1 MNLKKWLR
9 TLGVL
14 VCAVVFGTP
23 VLAEGPWDWG
33 APDTTEREWTIM
45 AFVNGDNNLE
55 AAALEDLREME
66 AGLPA
71 GAKMDVIVLIDRAD
85 GYSKAL
91 GDWKGARVYRVR
103 SSSASAAAPKPADSA
118 SVANPAPAPTPAPT
132 PEPTPAPTPVPILRP
147 VITPETTPAPSAQA
161 RAGR

>member
-1 MNLKKWLR
+1 MKLKKWLR

-23 VLAEGPWDWG
+23 VLAEGPWNWG
-33 APDTTEREWTIM
+33 APDTMEREWTIM

-103 SSSASAAAPKPADSA
+103 SSAAPKAEPKPEPASA
-118 SVANPAPAPTPAPT
+118 PKPETPAPAPAPAPA
-132 PEPTPAPTPVPILRP
+132 PPAR
-147 VITPETTPAPSAQA
+147 S
-161 RAGR
+161 